1 MSKIQEL
8 RAEIKRL
15 EEENAESLK
24 NKYQHL
30 VGRCFSRAYTSYEK
44 VTNIHSVNTD
54 DVGEEITYDCICIY
68 FDKRGD
74 EYNNSASISIDGY
87 ASVYEEDIEQ
97 YSISQESF
105 NEAFNGCVDV
115 IRKRIDA

>member
-30 VGRCFSRAYTSYEK
+30 VGKCFYRAYTSYEK
-44 VTNIHSVNTD
+44 VTNIHSVTTD
-54 DVGEEITYDCICIY
+54 DVGEEVTYDCICIY

-74 EYNNSASISIDGY
+74 EYNNTASISLDGY
-87 ASVYEEDIEQ
+87 ASIEEEDIER

-105 NEAFNGCVDV
+105 NEAFNGCVDI
-115 IRKRIDA
+115 IRKKIND

>member
-8 RAEIKRL
+8 KAEIKRL

-24 NKYQHL
+24 SKYQHL
-30 VGRCFSRAYTSYEK
+30 VGKCLSRAYTSYEK

-54 DVGEEITYDCICIY
+54 DAGEEITYDCISIH

-74 EYNNSASISIDGY
+74 EYNNSASISLDGY
-87 ASVYEEDIEQ
+87 DSIYEKDVER

-105 NEAFNGCVDV
+105 EEAFNGCIDV
-115 IRKRIDA
+115 IKKKIYS

>member
-24 NKYQHL
+24 RKYQHL
-30 VGRCFSRAYTSYEK
+30 VGKCFSRAYTCYEK
-44 VTNIHSVNTD
+44 VTNIHSVSTD
-54 DVGEEITYDCICIY
+54 DVGEEVTYDCIRIF

-74 EYNNSASISIDGY
+74 DHNYGASITLDGY
-87 ASVYEEDIEQ
+87 SSIEEGDIER
-97 YSISQESF
+97 YRISQEIF

-115 IRKRIDA
+115 IRKKIN

>member
-24 NKYQHL
+24 VKYQHL
-30 VGRCFSRAYTSYEK
+30 VGKCFSRAYTSYEK

-54 DVGEEITYDCICIY
+54 DVGEEVAYNCIYIY

-74 EYNNSASISIDGY
+74 EYNNTASISLDGY
-87 ASVYEEDIEQ
+87 SSIYEEDIER
-97 YSISQESF
+97 YGISQESF
-105 NEAFNGCVDV
+105 DEAFNGCVDV
-115 IRKRIDA
+115 IRKRVNA